1 MDGDVGEAPLD
12 RGGGKLANDVVTGD
26 DGVEGETQD
35 EEDEEAEED
44 EEEGLLNCSGSANR
58 FCRRF

>member
-1 MDGDVGEAPLD
+1 MDGDVEEAPLD

-35 EEDEEAEED
+35 EEAEED

>member
-1 MDGDVGEAPLD
+1 
-12 RGGGKLANDVVTGD
+12 
-26 DGVEGETQD
+26 VEGETQD
-35 EEDEEAEED
+35 EEAEDDEEAEED